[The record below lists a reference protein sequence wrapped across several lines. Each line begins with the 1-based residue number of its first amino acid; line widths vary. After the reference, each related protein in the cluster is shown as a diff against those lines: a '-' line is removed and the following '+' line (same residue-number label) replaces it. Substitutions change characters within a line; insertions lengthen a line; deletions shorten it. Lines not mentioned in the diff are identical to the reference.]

1 MISNPYQNP
10 DTVFTTSSSPVI
22 NLNTSVTVNVNGGTP
37 LNFVSCSVKNPQE
50 VLIGQFLMSDNGIN
64 PDTVS
69 GDGIYSVSVSISNIQ
84 CLLVGKYSIEYLAE
98 NNSGLFS
105 NLITSDFR
113 VVNSANQ
120 PPFIISASLPDSV
133 IRPLP
138 GDSSLL
144 TISVNAGD
152 PDGLCDIKDVTFVTV
167 RPNGVTLP
175 PIPMYNNQ
183 NGQFTFSNYV
193 SFSSDPS
200 SYGYFKYTFTVK
212 DNSGVSGTPLT
223 DSIKFIQPD

>member
-1 MISNPYQNP
+1 M
-10 DTVFTTSSSPVI
+10 FTTSSSPLI
-22 NLNTSVTVNVNGGTP
+22 ILNTSVAVNVNGGSP
-37 LNFVSCSVKNPQE
+37 LNYVICSITNPQE
-50 VLIGQFLMSDNGIN
+50 VQIGQFFMSDNGIS

-69 GDGIYSVSVSISNIQ
+69 GDGRYSVSVSISNIQ
-84 CLLVGKYSIEYLAE
+84 CLLVGKYNIEYLAE

-120 PPFIISASLPDSV
+120 PPVIISSNLPDSV

-144 TISVNAGD
+144 TITVNAGD
-152 PDGLCDIKDVTFVTV
+152 PDGLCDIRDVTFVTV

-175 PIPMYNNQ
+175 PIPMFNNQ

-193 SFSSDPS
+193 SYSSDPS

-212 DNSGVSGTPLT
+212 DNSGISGIPLT